1 MLFHTYLGTAQIAF
15 DLLPC
20 ICIFFGNELCT
31 PYICTR
37 FIVMCLRGFT
47 SCICIC
53 IFMHLQWPSPW
64 WLGSSCLKSP
74 NWTFPGHCMGEESEL
89 EWMPRNWTNERIHM
103 CAHISENLFFSYTF
117 LEHGFGNLGFR
128 KIHCRPWYILYN
140 YKSTDLRTNLKH
152 LDKVLQNHN
161 DMLNTKMCFVRE
173 IESSFFWSERECK
186 FRNSTRPEIEMGES
200 SEEIS
205 ETVSPDL
212 THILPAAPYI
222 AVFVHCICICFFCI
236 F

>member
-53 IFMHLQWPSPW
+53 ICMHLQWPSPW

-128 KIHCRPWYILYN
+128 KKSLPSMIHTSQLQIYWFKNKFKTFRQSPP
-140 YKSTDLRTNLKH
+140 KSH
-152 LDKVLQNHN
+152 WHV
-161 DMLNTKMCFVRE
+161 E
-173 IESSFFWSERECK
+173 
-186 FRNSTRPEIEMGES
+186 
-200 SEEIS
+200 
-205 ETVSPDL
+205 
-212 THILPAAPYI
+212 Y
-222 AVFVHCICICFFCI
+222 
-236 F
+236 